1 MTPLNIYRWC
11 VDVIDISCFPQ
22 YTDWVLPR
30 SKSQSRSPTGRLY
43 SSTFASRAKQEQT
56 IAEEG
61 RGSGSRVSQSP
72 QR

>member
-1 MTPLNIYRWC
+1 M
-11 VDVIDISCFPQ
+11 
-22 YTDWVLPR
+22 PR

-61 RGSGSRVSQSP
+61 RGSGSRARSGSRVSQSP

>member
-1 MTPLNIYRWC
+1 M
-11 VDVIDISCFPQ
+11 
-22 YTDWVLPR
+22 PR

-61 RGSGSRVSQSP
+61 RGSSRARSGSRVSQSP

>member
-1 MTPLNIYRWC
+1 M
-11 VDVIDISCFPQ
+11 
-22 YTDWVLPR
+22 PR

-61 RGSGSRVSQSP
+61 RGSRARSSSRVSQSP

>member
-1 MTPLNIYRWC
+1 M
-11 VDVIDISCFPQ
+11 
-22 YTDWVLPR
+22 PR

-61 RGSGSRVSQSP
+61 RGSRARSGSRVSQSP